1 MRLPNDSYKIKTLFL
16 LYVISN
22 VISKIYYLNYVELT
36 ITKSLFHQQELLTF
50 RNIQK
55 RLLIKTH

>member
-22 VISKIYYLNYVELT
+22 VISNIYYLNYVKLT
-36 ITKSLFHQQELLTF
+36 ITKSLFHQQQLLTF